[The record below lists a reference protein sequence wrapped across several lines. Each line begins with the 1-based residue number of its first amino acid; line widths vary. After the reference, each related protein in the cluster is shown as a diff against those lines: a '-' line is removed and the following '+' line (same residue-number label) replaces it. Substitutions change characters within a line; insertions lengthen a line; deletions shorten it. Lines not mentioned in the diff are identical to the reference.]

1 MLTKADIKLLVDTF
15 PTRAEFDKK
24 IEEIKREMATKEEL
38 RELKDIL
45 LDRSDSLFTELKKIR
60 EEQAMHIGIHQRVDD
75 DINSLKKR
83 VGKLETSLVSV
94 PH

>member
-38 RELKDIL
+38 RELKDWAK
-45 LDRSDSLFTELKKIR
+45 S
-60 EEQAMHIGIHQRVDD
+60 H
-75 DINSLKKR
+75 
-83 VGKLETSLVSV
+83 ETSDKANSDLQTEDHKRFDKKLST
-94 PH
+94 PFS